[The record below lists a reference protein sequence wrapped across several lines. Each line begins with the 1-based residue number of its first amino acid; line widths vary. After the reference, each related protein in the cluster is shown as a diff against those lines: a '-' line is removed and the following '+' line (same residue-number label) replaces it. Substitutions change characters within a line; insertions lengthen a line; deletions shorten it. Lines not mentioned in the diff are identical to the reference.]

1 MNESM
6 LQAGLAGWKPALTAL
21 ALPPVPLLA
30 LMLAGA
36 LWLPRRRVAGWLLLL
51 LGAAGIWLSCTSALG
66 DTLQRRW
73 IEPLRALGPADL
85 QALQATRRSGAIVVL
100 GGGRDRHAPEYGA
113 ADLGADAA
121 QRLRYGL
128 WLSRETGWPVAF
140 SGGTGHAQTAGPAEA
155 QIAAQVAARDFGR
168 PLKWLESD
176 SRDTR
181 ENAER
186 SVALLRAAGVTR
198 IVLVTHAWHMP
209 RSLRAF
215 EQAVARSGGG
225 IAVTPAPM
233 ALAADD
239 APPVLRWLPS
249 QRGFEDTRHVLREWL
264 GQRAG
269 A

>member
-1 MNESM
+1 MNEIF
-6 LQAGLAGWKPALTAL
+6 LALHIEGWKPLLSAVLL
-21 ALPPVPLLA
+21 SPLPLLV
-30 LMLAGA
+30 LILAGA
-36 LWLPRRRVAGWLLLL
+36 RLMFRHRITAWLMILFGVLLIWLTTTEGLANALKLWLVRPPPPLMEADIAGLK
-51 LGAAGIWLSCTSALG
+51 
-66 DTLQRRW
+66 
-73 IEPLRALGPADL
+73 RAPK
-85 QALQATRRSGAIVVL
+85 TAIVVL
-100 GGGRDRHAPEYGA
+100 GAGAKRLSPEYGVSNLKPA
-113 ADLGADAA
+113 SIE
-121 QRLRYGL
+121 RLRYGL

-233 ALAADD
+233 ALATDD